1 MALGAWC
8 CTVMLTEY
16 LKCIET
22 LLFCIF
28 SLVYILLI
36 DVNFIFYFNLL
47 LNFRTFLI
55 IEIQKKKIVYTLVP
69 KNKFLLFTLFT
80 GRSQNISNQLLRRYS
95 KH

>member
-47 LNFRTFLI
+47 LNFRPFLI
-55 IEIQKKKIVYTLVP
+55 IEIQKKKNCLYFGP
-69 KNKFLLFTLFT
+69 KK
-80 GRSQNISNQLLRRYS
+80 
-95 KH
+95 